1 MTTGH
6 FDFAVG
12 MSGGVDSSVTAALLK
27 AQGYSVV
34 GLTMKIWDG
43 AVQIQ
48 EGLKHACYGPGE
60 EEDIA
65 AAEAVCG
72 QLGMEL
78 VVVDLCGEYRTFVLD
93 YFRAEYLAGRT
104 PNPCVVC
111 NKKVK
116 FGFLLEKAAAAGV
129 SFDRFATGHYA
140 RIVERDGRLH
150 LRRALDRTKDQT
162 YFIHQLVHE
171 QLQRIAFPLGDLT
184 KLQVRD
190 IARQNDLAVAERAE
204 SQDFISGG
212 DYSVLFEAGQIVP
225 GDIVDEQGNVLGRH
239 NGFINYTIGQRKGL
253 GIASTEPWYVYR
265 IVPQRN
271 QVIVSRRQDILS
283 AALDA
288 DSVIW
293 AAGAPPAAPLHI
305 AARIRQKHA
314 EAPALVTPTGPDT
327 VRVTFDDPQLA
338 VTPGQAVV
346 FYDDDLVLGGG
357 IISSS
362 SPNPS
367 NPSNPG

>member
-1 MTTGH
+1 MDGH
-6 FDFAVG
+6 FEYAVG
-12 MSGGVDSSVTAALLK
+12 MSGGVDSSVVAALLK
-27 AQGYSVV
+27 AQGHSVV

-60 EEDIA
+60 AEDLVA
-65 AAEAVCG
+65 TREVCN
-72 QLGMEL
+72 QLGIDL
-78 VVVDLCGEYRTFVLD
+78 VVVDLCAEYRAFVLD

-116 FGFLLEKAAAAGV
+116 FGFLLEKATAAGLA
-129 SFDRFATGHYA
+129 FDRFATGHYA

-150 LRRALDRTKDQT
+150 LRKAADRAKDQT
-162 YFIHQLVHE
+162 YFIHQLTHD
-171 QLQRIAFPLGDLT
+171 QLRRIEFPLGEFT
-184 KLQVRD
+184 KREVRE
-190 IARQNDLAVAERAE
+190 IARARSLPVAERPE

-212 DYSVLFEAGQIVP
+212 DYSVLFSQDQIVP

-239 NGFINYTIGQRKGL
+239 DGFIHYTVGQRKGL

-265 IVPQRN
+265 VVPQRN
-271 QVIVSRRQDILS
+271 QVVVSRRQEILS
-283 AALDA
+283 FSLVA
-288 DSVIW
+288 DGVTW
-293 AAGAPPAAPLHI
+293 AAGAPPAAPLRC

-327 VRVTFDDPQLA
+327 VRVEFDDPQLA
-338 VTPGQAVV
+338 ITPGQAVV
-346 FYDDDLVLGGG
+346 FYDDDVVLGGG
-357 IISSS
+357 VIV
-362 SPNPS
+362 
-367 NPSNPG
+367 G